1 MGVTFTAWGATPN
14 RLYTGSSDGVV
25 KVWNIRQGRAKLIK
39 DLIELNGP
47 ITSGAFSQDLR
58 KLAIGDGTGKV
69 CIMTQDDDD
78 DEPPVPGLKVDI
90 AGKTRTVRPPRA
102 IKLHPEVPPPFD
114 PTAASP
120 EPQDGPSIGAE
131 WLRKEALILKPGL
144 GVFQGPRYSEIG
156 LYRKKLHLGEDPTG
170 PLLARHQAVQPT
182 DRQPTFWHIR
192 RQHHAVPSLTAT
204 EDFAVNTRQLQSAFE
219 HLQLDAATEAQ
230 LKAEGVEYDA
240 SQVDY
245 VFTYEDDDNDYSDSS
260 VDESMGDTGSENEDS
275 WHDTVETN
283 DLRGGRS

>member
-1 MGVTFTAWGATPN
+1 VGVTFTAWGATPN

-25 KVWNIRQGRAKLIK
+25 KVWDIRQGRAKLIK

-69 CIMTQDDDD
+69 CILTQDDDD
-78 DEPPVPGLKVDI
+78 DEPPAPGLKMDI
-90 AGKTRTVRPPRA
+90 AGKIRAVRPPRA
-102 IKLHPEVPPPFD
+102 IKLHPEVPPPID
-114 PTAASP
+114 PTAASL

-131 WLRKEALILKPGL
+131 WLRKEALILKLGL
-144 GVFQGPRYSEIG
+144 GVFQGPNYSDIG
-156 LYRKKLHLGEDPTG
+156 LYRRELHLGEDPTG
-170 PLLARHQAVQPT
+170 PLLARHQAVQQM

-192 RQHHAVPSLTAT
+192 RQDHAVLSRTTA
-204 EDFAVNTRQLQSAFE
+204 EDFTIHTQQLQSAFE
-219 HLQLDAATEAQ
+219 HLLLDAATEAQ

-245 VFTYEDDDNDYSDSS
+245 VFPFEDEDGDYSDSS
-260 VDESMGDTGSENEDS
+260 EDETMEDARSENENS
-275 WHDTVETN
+275 RHDTVAINNIE
-283 DLRGGRS
+283 GG